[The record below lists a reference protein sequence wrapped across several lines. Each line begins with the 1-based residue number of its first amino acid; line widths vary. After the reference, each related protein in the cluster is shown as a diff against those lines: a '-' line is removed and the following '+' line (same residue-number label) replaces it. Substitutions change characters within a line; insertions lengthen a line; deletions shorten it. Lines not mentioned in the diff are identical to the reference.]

1 MNPATH
7 LDRPYPA
14 VPDEEVVADSPR
26 APTQGAQLATH
37 MLGHY
42 ARPTW
47 GGVAGDG
54 PGALALLAALVA
66 IETSARLGRYLPISV
81 GTRHLRALQP
91 QDFGA
96 ATAALAGAQSLH
108 TAYWSQ
114 WDEAQ
119 VRHRAAREA
128 LPLLAAARSTQ
139 VPRQSL
145 AVELTDQQIE
155 ISATQEGAPVRI
167 LCRIGNGTL
176 LVTALCDK
184 DDPWAQACGAV
195 AEMYAE
201 ILHELL
207 VDPTVV
213 PSQANGISAASRAW
227 VLGDLS
233 GRAHHHGDFVAIP
246 QMLERRAD
254 AHPHRIAYRFGERT
268 LSYGQ
273 FDGLANALAEQLAG
287 TGVARGQVVAVLLA
301 NSLEMPVAYQALMK
315 LGAAFVPLDPAWPAQ
330 RLAQTLEVLGGNT
343 VVCADPAAVP
353 EAFRARALAVRI
365 DALAPQAGTGR
376 PGVLPEPED
385 AIYGIFTSGTTGRPK
400 CAMNNHRGL
409 ANRFRFMS
417 RYFHG
422 GVGVERILQNSKHTF
437 DSSVWQLFWPLT
449 TGGEVV
455 IPQQGAFLDLEA
467 TIDTI
472 ARHGVAMT
480 DFVPSVFNQVVALAE
495 RHADI
500 RAKLA
505 TLRELVVGGEEI
517 TPQMVHKL
525 RAILPQL
532 RVSNAYGPTETSIG
546 MVFHP
551 VETAD
556 GAEIP
561 LGRPIDNCHI
571 VVVDDDL
578 RPLPQGAI
586 GEMLIGGAC
595 VGNGYLNDPDR
606 TAQVFIA
613 NPFPSIPGK
622 TLYRSGDLG
631 YFDPQGRLRFVGRR
645 DFQVKVGGV
654 RIELGEVEAAAERH
668 PQVHHAKALV
678 AAGDDG
684 ARFLALFATG
694 TAQLDEPG
702 LLAHLR
708 ATLVRN
714 SLPRHVFVLP
724 GMPLTDNA
732 KVDRKQLQ
740 AILDAHLDAHAP
752 TADAQ
757 ATVPGPSAASG
768 EPLPEQIL
776 GVLRARLERPAL
788 QADDDFFEAG
798 GDSLQALATTMAL
811 GNLCGVRLGVKDL
824 FEGPT
829 ARQLCSRI
837 RALQQAGQS
846 GLPGEPDDLALM
858 ERDAALAASVPLPP
872 VSALMPSA
880 APRSVFVTGA
890 TGFVGGYLV
899 HELLRRR
906 GTEVH
911 ALCRYDGDA
920 QQGLERSL
928 AARGLWDASFKG
940 RLHAVRGDLRSPRLG
955 LDDAS
960 WQLQAAQC
968 DAILHCGA
976 LVNFLYDYPAH
987 RAANVLGTLELL
999 RLARQ
1004 GRAKPFHF
1012 ISTLGVLDKEAALR
1026 DDPLSEQFDPALA
1039 VAPSSGYSRSKW
1051 VAERLLQAA
1060 RAQGTSVTVYRLGEV
1075 MPSAGHGLPN
1085 PRALTHFLLSAMVQ
1099 LGAVPDV
1106 PICSDWSPASYVAR
1120 RVAAALFDPGT
1131 WNRAYHVIHPQTVSF
1146 TDALAQAGMSLE
1158 RLSCSRW
1165 LARLVERAAGPAP
1178 VPRELTLL
1186 RGLLAGLG
1194 GDEGQLARAFAG
1206 LLTNNP
1212 RLFGRDG
1219 CQAIEQAHAL
1229 HDGDLDTAIAA
1240 YARTLRSAPPVRDE
1254 HNNDGLLSR
1263 TDS

>member
-7 LDRPYPA
+7 LDRPYQA

-47 GGVAGDG
+47 GSVADDG
-54 PGALALLAALVA
+54 PGALTLLAALVA

-81 GTRHLRALQP
+81 GTRHLRALQRN
-91 QDFGA
+91 DFAGD
-96 ATAALAGAQSLH
+96 TVVQAGADEQH
-108 TAYWSQ
+108 TAHWSQ

-119 VRHRAAREA
+119 VRHSAAREA
-128 LPLLAAARSTQ
+128 LPLLAAARGSE

-155 ISATQEGAPVRI
+155 VSATQAGAPVRI

-213 PSQANGISAASRAW
+213 PSRANGISAASRAW
-227 VLGDLS
+227 VLGALS
-233 GRAHHHGDFVAIP
+233 GRAYHHGDFVAIP
-246 QMLERRAD
+246 QMIERRVD
-254 AHPHRIAYRFGERT
+254 AHPERIAYRFDDRT

-273 FDGLANALAEQLAG
+273 FDGLANALAAQLATVG
-287 TGVARGQVVAVLLA
+287 IARGKTVAVLLA
-301 NSLEMPVAYQALMK
+301 NGLEMPVAYQALMK
-315 LGAAFVPLDPAWPAQ
+315 LGAAFVPLDPAWPVQ
-330 RLAQTLEVLGGNT
+330 RLEQTLDVLGGD
-343 VVCADPAAVP
+343 VILCADPSVVP
-353 EAFRARALAVRI
+353 DAFRARSLVVGI
-365 DALAPQAGTGR
+365 DALAPVASASR
-376 PGVLPEPED
+376 PGVVLDPED

-417 RYFHG
+417 RYFHDG
-422 GVGVERILQNSKHTF
+422 RGVERILQNSKHTF

-455 IPQQGAFLDLEA
+455 IPRQGAFLDLEA

-472 ARHGVAMT
+472 ARHGIAMT

-525 RAILPQL
+525 RAILPRL

-595 VGNGYLNDPDR
+595 VGIGYLNDPDK
-606 TAQVFIA
+606 TAQVFIP
-613 NPFPSIPGK
+613 NPFAPIPGK

-631 YFDPQGRLRFVGRR
+631 CFDNQGRLRFVGRR

-668 PQVHHAKALV
+668 PHVHHAKALV
-678 AAGDDG
+678 ASGGDG
-684 ARFLALFATG
+684 SKFLALFATG
-694 TAQLDEPG
+694 GAALDEPG

-708 ATLVRN
+708 ATLARN

-724 GMPLTDNA
+724 EMPLTDNA

-740 AILDAHLDAHAP
+740 AMLDAHLEKHEVTAAP
-752 TADAQ
+752 EAAEASAD
-757 ATVPGPSAASG
+757 
-768 EPLPEQIL
+768 PLLEQIL
-776 GVLRARLERPAL
+776 GVFRAKLERPAL
-788 QADDDFFEAG
+788 QPGDDFFEAG

-811 GNLCGVRLGVKDL
+811 ERLCGARLGVKDL
-824 FEGPT
+824 FDC
-829 ARQLCSRI
+829 ASAAQLCARI
-837 RALQQAGQS
+837 RVLQLAGQAA
-846 GLPGEPDDLALM
+846 EPDDLALM

-872 VSALMPSA
+872 VSALRPL
-880 APRSVFVTGA
+880 APPRRVFVTGA

-899 HELLRRR
+899 RELLRQRN
-906 GTEVH
+906 TEVY

-920 QQGLERSL
+920 RRELVRSL
-928 AARGLWDASFKG
+928 TARGLWDADFKG
-940 RLHAVRGDLRSPRLG
+940 RLHAVRGDLRSPQLG
-955 LDDAS
+955 VDDAG
-960 WQLQAAQC
+960 WRQLATQC

-987 RAANVLGTLELL
+987 REANVLGTLELL
-999 RLARQ
+999 KLARQ
-1004 GRAKPFHF
+1004 GQAKPLHF

-1026 DDPLSEQFDPALA
+1026 GDPLAEQFDPAKA

-1051 VAERLLQAA
+1051 VAERMLQAA
-1060 RAQGTSVTVYRLGEV
+1060 REQGTSVTVYRLGEV
-1075 MPSAGHGLPN
+1075 MPCASHGRPN
-1085 PRALTHFLLSAMVQ
+1085 ERALTHFLLSAMVQ
-1099 LGAVPDV
+1099 LGATPDAR
-1106 PICSDWSPASYVAR
+1106 IHSDWSPASYVAR
-1120 RVAAALFDPGT
+1120 RVVAAVFNPEA
-1131 WNRAYHVIHPQTVSF
+1131 WNRAYHVFHPQSVCF
-1146 TDALAQAGMSLE
+1146 TDALARAGAGLE
-1158 RLSCSRW
+1158 RLPCTQW
-1165 LARLVERAAGPAP
+1165 LARLAQRTEGPGP
-1178 VPRELTLL
+1178 VPRELALL
-1186 RGLLAGLG
+1186 RGLLSGLR
-1194 GDEGQLARAFAG
+1194 GDEAELARAFTG
-1206 LLTNNP
+1206 LLTDNP
-1212 RLFGRDG
+1212 RLFERQG
-1219 CQAIEQAHAL
+1219 CLAIEQAHAL
-1229 HDGDLDTAIAA
+1229 HDGDLDAAIAA
-1240 YARTLRSAPPVRDE
+1240 YAKTLRGAPVARDDD
-1254 HNNDGLLSR
+1254 NKND
-1263 TDS
+1263 